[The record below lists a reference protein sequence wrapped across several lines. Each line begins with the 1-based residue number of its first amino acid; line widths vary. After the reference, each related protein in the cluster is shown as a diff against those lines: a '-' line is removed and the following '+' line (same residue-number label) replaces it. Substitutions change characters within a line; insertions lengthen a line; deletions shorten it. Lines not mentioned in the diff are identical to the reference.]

1 MSTLEVGR
9 QYKKYRVDSGQ
20 TYTRRHTHT
29 DRQTDRQ
36 TDTQTDR
43 PTDRQTHRQTDTVSR
58 QTVHVCTCVGIKEKL
73 CRSDAMLLLFD
84 RPLLFQGIDIV
95 GHSL

>member
-36 TDTQTDR
+36 THTQTDR
-43 PTDRQTHRQTDTVSR
+43 PTDRQTHRQTDS
-58 QTVHVCTCVGIKEKL
+58 Q
-73 CRSDAMLLLFD
+73 
-84 RPLLFQGIDIV
+84 
-95 GHSL
+95 